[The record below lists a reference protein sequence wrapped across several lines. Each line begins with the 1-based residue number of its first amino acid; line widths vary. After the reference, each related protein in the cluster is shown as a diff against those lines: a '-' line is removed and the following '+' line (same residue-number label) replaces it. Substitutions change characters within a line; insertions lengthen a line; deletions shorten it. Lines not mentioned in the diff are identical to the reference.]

1 MLQFYTK
8 RHVRGDDKDK
18 IIYVTHKL
26 LFVSKKP
33 EEKIIY
39 VTHKLLFVSKKP
51 EEKATVNIFGRTTC
65 AEYNVVH

>member
-8 RHVRGDDKDK
+8 RHVRGDDKD
-18 IIYVTHKL
+18 
-26 LFVSKKP
+26 
-33 EEKIIY
+33 KIIY

-65 AEYNVVH
+65 AEYNVVHSASKTSVVMRR